1 MNNSYQT
8 KSLKAFSLIELSI
21 VVLIVG
27 IIVAGVT
34 QSTSLVR
41 KMRLSTAKSLTAS
54 SDIASI
60 PNLTTW
66 LETTK
71 DESLIDSEEDDGD
84 TISVWYDINPQQT
97 LKNNAQQLSAT
108 SNLHPTYISNCI
120 KNLPCL
126 NFNGSTTYMNT
137 TQDFGTVNALS
148 LFAVVT
154 INAHGTTDS
163 NDSSILSTSTWT
175 TGKDFEFRIKYTKI
189 VDYQLPNGTDV
200 LSSATTSLSQ
210 TYLVELIDNGTT
222 GIAYLNKSA
231 GSSYSTGAR
240 KSLGILDIGS
250 FNGTGTRSRYLN
262 GYIGEIIIFDRA
274 LRTDERQSVENYIY
288 KKWGI
293 GS

>member
-126 NFNGSTTYMNT
+126 NFNGSTTY
-137 TQDFGTVNALS
+137 
-148 LFAVVT
+148 
-154 INAHGTTDS
+154 I
-163 NDSSILSTSTWT
+163 
-175 TGKDFEFRIKYTKI
+175 
-189 VDYQLPNGTDV
+189 
-200 LSSATTSLSQ
+200 
-210 TYLVELIDNGTT
+210 
-222 GIAYLNKSA
+222 
-231 GSSYSTGAR
+231 
-240 KSLGILDIGS
+240 
-250 FNGTGTRSRYLN
+250 
-262 GYIGEIIIFDRA
+262 
-274 LRTDERQSVENYIY
+274 
-288 KKWGI
+288 
-293 GS
+293 